1 MILSS
6 AFRLILPALLALG
19 AAGGASRA
27 AATPLPSDVS
37 VHLAAAPSVGLLP
50 GEPFTLTLEVVNE
63 GVLPVPRVNI
73 HSAPL
78 YPYEVDLSQQT
89 VDCEP
94 MILGIDD
101 TPVGYYYTETW
112 YIGIDP
118 SPPLQAGEHRICH
131 ITMALAADAPPV
143 VHLSFGMSGLFSDP
157 DPSNDVGTV
166 TLYRAQATLPVPA
179 DSLVAATLL
188 ALCLAA
194 LGAWRCHAY
203 SPRRV

>member
-1 MILSS
+1 MRVYNDRLDGEMCDEHRAADGVGGRRIADAGADRRDLRGGRTRRLRDHAPPMILSS

-94 MILGIDD
+94 MRAPRSRARCRGRPAGAGAPNGRARARR
-101 TPVGYYYTETW
+101 TTAAAPNRTTSRV
-112 YIGIDP
+112 
-118 SPPLQAGEHRICH
+118 PPAR
-131 ITMALAADAPPV
+131 
-143 VHLSFGMSGLFSDP
+143 
-157 DPSNDVGTV
+157 
-166 TLYRAQATLPVPA
+166 
-179 DSLVAATLL
+179 
-188 ALCLAA
+188 
-194 LGAWRCHAY
+194 
-203 SPRRV
+203 PRRRRHERAREARRNGS